1 MTNYEWLKNHDC
13 MPTFIDLLKAG
24 RVTALTERY
33 GLPETYYQYVAD
45 WLEEEHIFKKYVAL
59 DEVKEIL
66 RMPMRIEGGR
76 TNGKTQLR
84 EVLNNYYAD
93 MMVAL
98 NNLQVKVI
106 DE

>member
-1 MTNYEWLKNHDC
+1 MTNYEWLKKHDY
-13 MPTFIDLLKAG
+13 MPSFI
-24 RVTALTERY
+24 ALVIHNKFEELTKRY
-33 GLPETYYQYVAD
+33 GLRPDYYEYIAD
-45 WLEEEHIFKKYVAL
+45 WLEEERIFKKYVAL

-76 TNGKTQLR
+76 TNGKTLLK
-84 EVLNNYYAD
+84 EVLNNHYAY

-98 NNLQVKVI
+98 NNLQVKEI